1 MGPLVPYIISNE
13 FNFIIA
19 LLVGIAFGFILEQAG
34 FSSTKKLVG
43 LFYGYDFTVLRVF
56 FTAGVTA
63 MIGVLLLSHYGLLDT
78 NIIYI
83 NPTFVR
89 SAIVGGLIMGAGFVI
104 GGFCPG
110 TSVCAAAIGKLDAML
125 FIVGSIIGIF
135 AFTESYPLIEDFYKA
150 DALGPLRFNEVL
162 GISPL
167 LFAFGLTAIAIA
179 AFYFT
184 WKIEKKVRKTNFHTP
199 KPWVKRYYIA
209 AAMPILVL
217 ILIAILPSKSEI
229 IENKIA
235 EAQRQKK
242 CVFKEIAADKVADE
256 IVNHYYAY
264 NIIDVRTAEEFEA
277 FHLPMAINI
286 PFDEITERKWET
298 YFKQKIKTN
307 VFYADDSIKVR
318 MSCLKAK
325 FVGNSE
331 NYIMQETAQDFKN
344 MYYNLERPGPQASK
358 QEVKEYNF
366 RTNAV
371 KAMDDLTEALKN
383 IGKPVTTEVKVA
395 SGGCS

>member
-13 FNFIIA
+13 FNLIVAFII
-19 LLVGIAFGFILEQAG
+19 GIAFGFVLEQAG

-56 FTAGVTA
+56 FTAGITA
-63 MIGVLLLSHYGLLDT
+63 MVGVLLLSHYGLLDIS
-78 NIIYI
+78 IIYV

-125 FIVGSIIGIF
+125 FIIGSIFGIF
-135 AFTESYPLIEDFYKA
+135 VFAEVYPLIKDFYVA
-150 DALGPLRFNEVL
+150 DSMGPLKFNEVL

-167 LFAFGLTAIAIA
+167 LFGFILTAIAIA

-184 WKIEKKVRKTNFHTP
+184 WKIEKNVRKMKYHTP
-199 KPWVKRYYIA
+199 KAWVRRYWLA
-209 AAMPILVL
+209 ASLPLLVL
-217 ILIAILPSKSEI
+217 LAIAILPSKDEMI
-229 IENKIA
+229 QNKIA
-235 EAQRQKK
+235 EAKRQKK
-242 CVFKEIAADKVADE
+242 CVFKEMVADRVADE
-256 IVNHYYAY
+256 IVNHYYHF
-264 NIIDVRTAEEFEA
+264 NIIDVRSPEEFEA

-286 PFDEITERKWET
+286 PFEELTERKWES
-298 YFKQKIKTN
+298 YFKQTVKTN
-307 VFYADDSIKVR
+307 IFYADDSVKVR

-325 FVGNSE
+325 FIGHST
-331 NYIMQETAQDFKN
+331 NYIMHETAQEFRAMFYD
-344 MYYNLERPGPQASK
+344 LERPDVNATKQALN
-358 QEVKEYNF
+358 EYNF
-366 RTNAV
+366 RSKAA